1 MNKLRI
7 FAIIVV
13 MQLTQLTLHAQSTKS
28 FSVVKEG
35 SGKQNIILIPG
46 YSCSGKVWDETVKAI
61 SGRSTCY
68 VITFSGF
75 AGEKPQANPTLA
87 TWVADLATYIKDE
100 KISNPIIIGHS
111 LGGGMAAWLAAEY
124 PTLISKIV
132 IVDAL
137 PSLSAY
143 YNPSFVSQPT
153 PDCSQFVN
161 QFTTMSDEQFYS
173 MQKMSLPMM
182 LSTAEKAA
190 TIIDW
195 SVKSDRSTL
204 AQTYCQFLN
213 TDLRNKLSTITCKTL
228 ILLQTPFKQND
239 AIIQEQY
246 KLLSNKT
253 IKYADKGLHFI
264 MYDDAD
270 WFLSEVKQ
278 FLKK

>member
-7 FAIIVV
+7 FAIIGV
-13 MQLTQLTLHAQSTKS
+13 MQLAQLTVHAQSIKS
-28 FSVVKEG
+28 FSVAKEG

-61 SGRSTCY
+61 SKNSTCY
-68 VITFSGF
+68 AITFSGF

-87 TWVADLATYIKDE
+87 TWVADLAIYIKDE
-100 KISNPIIIGHS
+100 KIDNPIVIGHS

-161 QFTTMSDEQFYS
+161 QFAAMSNEQFYS
-173 MQKMSLPMM
+173 MQKMSLPML

-190 TIIDW
+190 TVVDW
-195 SVKSDRSTL
+195 GVKSDRTTL

-213 TDLRNKLSTITCKTL
+213 TDLRNKLSSITCKAL
-228 ILLQTPFKQND
+228 VLLEAPFKQND
-239 AIIQEQY
+239 SIIQEQY
-246 KLLSNKT
+246 KLLGNKT
-253 IKYADKGLHFI
+253 IKYANKGLHFI
-264 MYDDAD
+264 MYDDQE
-270 WFLSEVKQ
+270 WFLNELKQ